1 MKITA
6 QEEYGLR
13 ILVRIARS
21 ENPHGITIPEIS
33 RAEGLSG
40 HNVAKLS
47 RILRLAGFIKSSRG
61 KTGGYLLNYPA
72 EEIHLGAVLDA
83 LGGRLYSPEFCLT
96 HSGNL
101 SVCANAGECNIHPLW
116 QLLQNSLD
124 SLLKNLTLYDLAF
137 APNRLALIS
146 HDEFATVENP
156 K

>member
-21 ENPHGITIPEIS
+21 ENARGITIPEIS
-33 RAEGLSG
+33 QAEGLSD
-40 HNVAKLS
+40 HNVAKLC
-47 RILRLAGFIKSSRG
+47 RILRIAGFIKSSRG
-61 KTGGYLLNYPA
+61 KNGGYLLSYPA
-72 EEIHLGAVLDA
+72 EEINLGAALDV

-101 SVCANAGECNIHPLW
+101 SVCANAGECNIQSLW
-116 QLLQNSLD
+116 QLLQDSLD

-137 APNRLALIS
+137 ATNRLSSLS
-146 HDEFATVENP
+146 QNQFATL